1 MRLKYPC
8 RKQFKTNYE
17 VEFSFNPMLKG
28 KNEKN
33 QLKHYKKWYESTRV
47 NLPNQWHK
55 SWDWDNLVE
64 NKLK

>member
-47 NLPNQWHK
+47 NLPNQ
-55 SWDWDNLVE
+55 
-64 NKLK
+64 